1 LIPQLFSWSF
11 DLFDP
16 CITSME
22 ELVAMVPYLFM
33 AARIPCFFPLRERSV
48 FEFAESVRTHME
60 LHNIPYH
67 NFYHAFDVF
76 HGTFVMLMT
85 MDAS

>member
-1 LIPQLFSWSF
+1 
-11 DLFDP
+11 
-16 CITSME
+16 
-22 ELVAMVPYLFM
+22 M